1 MGTDATLFARR
12 ARRAV
17 YLDRLYDWRPHGE
30 AGEVLYDKLRGRCR
44 GDGKA
49 SADDLIKLCGILMGE
64 EAAAAV
70 TDGEVRNGKSWLW
83 QTCIAFAKEHP
94 NDQFFVQSDHDEP
107 TWWDIEERGG
117 YTTWDPYVTKLAPWH
132 LGYVPP
138 PPPPPPEPMTEEQRN
153 AVGDLAR
160 ALEGGGC
167 SVGGVFVSGP
177 LVIEDLA
184 PVMAVVTYEIPNEPR
199 TWRET
204 IRYLTRWWH
213 WRNLFTRG
221 PRSFWWNARHRYL
234 PLKLFKD
241 LPKPPVAPQEPSPV
255 GFGG

>member
-70 TDGEVRNGKSWLW
+70 TDGDVRNEKSWLW

-94 NDQFFVQSDHDEP
+94 NDQFFIQSDHDEP

-132 LGYVPP
+132 LGYVAPR
-138 PPPPPPEPMTEEQRN
+138 PPPPPEPMTEEHRN
-153 AVGDLAR
+153 ALADLVR
-160 ALEGGGC
+160 ALEAGNNLGITSQPGQALKVE
-167 SVGGVFVSGP
+167 SLDV
-177 LVIEDLA
+177 
-184 PVMAVVTYEIPNEPR
+184 VMSVVTYEMPHEPR

-204 IRYLTRWWH
+204 FRYLTRWWH
-213 WRNLFTRG
+213 WRDLFTRG
-221 PRSFWWNARHRYL
+221 PRSFWWHARNRVL
-234 PLKLFKD
+234 PLNLHLKLP
-241 LPKPPVAPQEPSPV
+241 LAPQEPGAV

>member
-70 TDGEVRNGKSWLW
+70 TDGEVRNEKSWLW

-94 NDQFFVQSDHDEP
+94 NDRFFIQSDHDEP

-132 LGYVPP
+132 LGYVAPR
-138 PPPPPPEPMTEEQRN
+138 PPPPPEPMTPEQRLSIE
-153 AVGDLAR
+153 DLAR
-160 ALEGGGC
+160 ALEAGYTPPTELRQG
-167 SVGGVFVSGP
+167 SA
-177 LVIEDLA
+177 LVVESLDV
-184 PVMAVVTYEIPNEPR
+184 VMSVVTYEMPHEPR

-204 IRYLTRWWH
+204 ARYLTRWWH
-213 WRNLFTRG
+213 WRDLLTRG
-221 PRSFWWNARHRYL
+221 PRSFWWHARNRVL
-234 PLKLFKD
+234 PLNLHLKLP
-241 LPKPPVAPQEPSPV
+241 LAPQEPGPV
-255 GFGG
+255 GFDG